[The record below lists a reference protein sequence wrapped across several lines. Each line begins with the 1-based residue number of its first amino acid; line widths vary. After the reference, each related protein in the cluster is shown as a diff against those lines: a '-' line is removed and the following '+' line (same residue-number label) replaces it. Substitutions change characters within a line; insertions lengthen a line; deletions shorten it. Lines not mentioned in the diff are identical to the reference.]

1 MYPLRRFATAALV
14 ALVLTSLA
22 VPNASAVTIDWV
34 TVGNPGNANDTIGAG
49 YGAVASSY
57 QIGKYD
63 VTIGQYTEFL
73 NAADPNGTNT
83 NGIYNAAM
91 GTDLNTAGIFVHGR
105 GQSRGKVQR
114 NDGFW

>member
-1 MYPLRRFATAALV
+1 MLRHF
-14 ALVLTSLA
+14 SCGA
-22 VPNASAVTIDWV
+22 VSCRGVDARSGVRDGAVTIDWV

-63 VTIGQYTEFL
+63 VTICQYTEFL

-91 GTDLNTAGIFVHGR
+91 GTDLNSAGIFVHGR